1 LWPHLLDGV
10 VKRIRLPMTRAVD
23 ICDVVRTPGVSA
35 SLANGTVTVKIGD
48 HYAPVR
54 VRRVKTP
61 MPCSMW
67 LLLCPVCRRQCREL
81 HTMDGG
87 RLACRVCAKVRHPDQ
102 RTSGSELGRIQR
114 WARQIRRLE
123 TRLACKGPDRNTRR
137 RLRRRR
143 QRLQLHLASVLACR
157 RIRMRLNWDE
167 AIVAAKRGTQ

>member
-1 LWPHLLDGV
+1 
-10 VKRIRLPMTRAVD
+10 MTCAVD

-81 HTMDGG
+81 HTMGDG

-102 RTSGSELGRIQR
+102 RTSGSERGRIQR
-114 WARQIRRLE
+114 CAQQIRRLE
-123 TRLACKGPDRNTRR
+123 ARLARKGPDRTTRR

-143 QRLQLHLASVLACR
+143 QRLLLHLAGVLACR
-157 RIRMRLNWDE
+157 RIRMGADLDR
-167 AIVAAKRGTQ
+167 AILMTKCGSQ

>member
-1 LWPHLLDGV
+1 
-10 VKRIRLPMTRAVD
+10 MTCAVD

-81 HTMDGG
+81 HTMGDGG
-87 RLACRVCAKVRHPDQ
+87 LACRVCAKVRHPDQ

-114 WARQIRRLE
+114 CAQQIRQARSTAGTARGLTE
-123 TRLACKGPDRNTRR
+123 SPGDGCGVGGSGSFFTWRACWRAVEFGWGPDLDR
-137 RLRRRR
+137 
-143 QRLQLHLASVLACR
+143 
-157 RIRMRLNWDE
+157 
-167 AIVAAKRGTQ
+167 AILMTKCGSQ